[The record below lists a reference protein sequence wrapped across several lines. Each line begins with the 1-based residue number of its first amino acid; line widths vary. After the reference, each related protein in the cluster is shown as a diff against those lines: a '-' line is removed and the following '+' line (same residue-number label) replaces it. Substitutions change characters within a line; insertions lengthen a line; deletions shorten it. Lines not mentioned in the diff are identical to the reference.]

1 MRLIARLRARLSA
14 WYEQADK
21 SLLTNVAFFVAIGL
35 SAVLLVGAV
44 GAAWWTN
51 NFAAAVEVNGRAI
64 NVGEAKARGE
74 IELFRLGQEGARIRA
89 RVSAGTLASEQGN
102 SILEQINEQATNIS
116 GQLTS
121 DMIDVLLVAHLAE
134 ERGVVADQVAI
145 DAEWSKET
153 SPPLPE
159 LRLLRRITIDIAN
172 DPASG
177 LPSAATT
184 AAAEAK
190 AEELLAE
197 INAGGDFAEIA
208 KRESTDSYAPE
219 GGRIGWSAKDEDPQT
234 DLGYSAAWALTAVGP
249 TDVIK
254 RADDQF
260 VIFYVDQIR
269 PATIDA
275 DFEKAASEA
284 GIDMSLYKK
293 MAAERA
299 LQDVLKA
306 SVTAELLEG
315 PVQQRDVSFVSIA
328 APQNEGLSEEVQV
341 RHILYSP
348 NDDAQAAAEL
358 DANDPAWA
366 AAEAE
371 ANAAYASIAAGTP
384 LADLA
389 EVSDD
394 ESSAQQGGL
403 LAWAIKGTFV
413 PEFDDAVWADGLVQ
427 GDLLGPIKTQF
438 GYHVIQFEARREG
451 VMSRLQE
458 LATELAAAGSDFDS
472 VAEAAAEEID
482 GLTVDRPGFVV
493 QYAINPELS
502 RIVWELGDGEVS
514 GVKSLGEQLA
524 IIRVNAIENKPYTE
538 DQRSAVEASG
548 FLIWLDDYRT
558 RARISIDGAVVQD
571 PDATPA
577 P

>member
-1 MRLIARLRARLSA
+1 MRLMTRLRARLSA

-21 SLLTNVAFFVAIGL
+21 SLLTNVAFLVAIGL
-35 SAVLLVGAV
+35 SAALLVGAV
-44 GAAWWTN
+44 GAAWWTST
-51 NFAAAVEVNGRAI
+51 FAAAVEVNGRAI
-64 NVGEAKARGE
+64 SVGEARARGD
-74 IELFRLGQEGARIRA
+74 IELFRLGQEGARVRA

-102 SILEQINEQATNIS
+102 AILEQINEQATNIS

-121 DMIDVLLVAHLAE
+121 DMIDVLLVAQLAE
-134 ERGVVADQVAI
+134 ERGVVADQAAI

-153 SPPLPE
+153 SIPE

-177 LPSAATT
+177 LPSATTT
-184 AAAEAK
+184 AAAAAK
-190 AEELLAE
+190 ADELLAE

-219 GGRIGWSAKDEDPQT
+219 GGRIGWSSKDEDPQT
-234 DLGYSAAWALTAVGP
+234 DLGYNAAWALTAVGP

-269 PATIDA
+269 PSTTDA
-275 DFEKAASEA
+275 DFEKAAREA
-284 GIDMSLYKK
+284 EIDMSLYKK
-293 MAAERA
+293 MSAERA
-299 LQDVLKA
+299 LQNALKA
-306 SVTAELLEG
+306 RVTAELLEG

-358 DANDPAWA
+358 DAGDPAWA

-371 ANAAYASIAAGTP
+371 ANAAYADLEAGTP
-384 LADLA
+384 FADLA
-389 EVSDD
+389 ATSDD
-394 ESSAQQGGL
+394 ESSAQEGGL
-403 LAWAIKGTFV
+403 LAWAVKGTFV

-427 GDLLGPIKTQF
+427 GNLLGPIRTQF

-451 VMSRLQE
+451 VLPRLQE
-458 LATELAAAGSDFDS
+458 LATELAAAGPDFDT
-472 VAEAAAEEID
+472 VAEAATQEID

-493 QYAINPELS
+493 QYGINPELS
-502 RIVWELGDGEVS
+502 RIVWKLGDGEVS
-514 GVKSLGEQLA
+514 GVTSLGDQLA
-524 IIRVNAIENKPYTE
+524 VIRVNAIENKPYTE
-538 DQRSAVEASG
+538 EQIRTVELSG

-571 PDATPA
+571 PDASPA